1 LLPTIVQPW
10 ERVEKQKGARVAM
23 EIAAALFSL
32 ATPNLPRLLRFYQAL
47 LGIPPQVGFLP
58 RESRCMGSFGCR
70 DCDWA
75 STTAVMPELAVPGR
89 AASLC
94 LQVRDLAGYLGSLAA
109 VLAEYQISPSP
120 LRQALSRPR
129 GGAVG
134 SRWQS
139 HRPAPAFGPFLGG
152 NGPRPDPSRRVLEL
166 TAPGTAALPGA
177 GFEGA
182 KIAPS
187 LQRRGER

>member
-47 LGIPPQVGFLP
+47 LGIPPQVRVPPQGDPVYGEFRLP
-58 RESRCMGSFGCR
+58 GLRLGLYHSRE
-70 DCDWA
+70 
-75 STTAVMPELAVPGR
+75 PELAVPGG

-120 LRQALSRPR
+120 LRQAFHGQEVELRDPDGNRIVLHQPSAPFWE
-129 GGAVG
+129 AMALG
-134 SRWQS
+134 SIPQESWS
-139 HRPAPAFGPFLGG
+139 
-152 NGPRPDPSRRVLEL
+152 
-166 TAPGTAALPGA
+166 
-177 GFEGA
+177 
-182 KIAPS
+182 
-187 LQRRGER
+187 